1 MSVFLAG
8 IIIRALITLPI
19 YIAVLIV
26 LRVSSERFHPA
37 SVRCVLLCLMLPLI
51 LPAPVLTL
59 PYNPATEILAA
70 VTPISAAGEVQNMS
84 LGNAFSSDVNGI
96 FELFLGAVWLIGAL
110 TVAVSRIARTA
121 ALCRSIGRLT
131 LRTESRGH
139 ITVRYCSDGISPMA
153 YGIFRPTVVLSDG
166 DAVEL
171 RELFYRHELAHIS
184 RGDIIIRYIM
194 TVIRAVYWFDPIVGM
209 LERALYEV
217 SELVCDTDA
226 LADSDTESR
235 RSYGHELIRRSCR
248 HISVSLNT
256 SFSTNAKKLKVR
268 LEAVMTNT
276 NKTPNKKRRIVL
288 ISIAAVLVLGCLL
301 MTSMV
306 YSTKTVTLGEV
317 TVEIPGYWA
326 VKKVSDDKFEF
337 YSAGALAGELVKA
350 DDDTEYAAYV
360 DGRLHEDGTRFLIL
374 APPKDI
380 DVLYSRGKLDRVLEG
395 NTVITDGFYYGY
407 STQVTGCTSTY
418 FLYLKAANSVGIP
431 INPQSQADKIAQTL
445 SVN

>member
-1 MSVFLAG
+1 MTAFLAG
-8 IIIRALITLPI
+8 IVIRAVITLPI

-26 LRVSSERFHPA
+26 LRISSERFHPT
-37 SVRCVLLCLMLPLI
+37 SVRSALLCLVLPLI
-51 LPAPVLTL
+51 LPAPALTL
-59 PYNPATEILAA
+59 PYSPAAEILAA
-70 VTPISAAGEVQNMS
+70 VTPINAAGEVQNMS
-84 LGNAFSSDVNGI
+84 MGNALSSGGSGI
-96 FELFLGAVWLIGAL
+96 IALVFGTVWLIGAL
-110 TVAVSRIARTA
+110 TVIAVRIVRTA
-121 ALCRSIGRLT
+121 ALCRSIRRLT
-131 LRTESRGH
+131 VRTESRGR
-139 ITVRYCSDGISPMA
+139 ITVRYCGDGISPMA

-166 DAVEL
+166 DAGEL
-171 RELFYRHELAHIS
+171 RELFYRHELAHI
-184 RGDIIIRYIM
+184 RHGDIAIRYIM
-194 TVIRAVYWFDPIVGM
+194 TLIRAVYWFDPIVGM

-226 LADSDTESR
+226 LTDSDTESR
-235 RSYGHELIRRSCR
+235 RSYGHELIRRSHR
-248 HISVSLNT
+248 RISTSLNT
-256 SFSTNAKKLKVR
+256 RFSTNAKKLKVR

-288 ISIAAVLVLGCLL
+288 GIIAAVLVLGCLL

-306 YSTKTVTLGEV
+306 YSTKTVMLGEV
-317 TVEIPGYWA
+317 TVEIPGYWS

-445 SVN
+445 NVN